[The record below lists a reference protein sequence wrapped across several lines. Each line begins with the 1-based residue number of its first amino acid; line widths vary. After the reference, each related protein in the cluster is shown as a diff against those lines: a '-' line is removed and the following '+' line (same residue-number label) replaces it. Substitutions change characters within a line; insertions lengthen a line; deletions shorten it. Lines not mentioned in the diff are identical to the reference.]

1 MLIQISLNFEHLS
14 STEKLLLQKNKT
26 INLNKKKKL
35 TYINTLDSLK
45 NQNSK
50 LFYLYMKNQI
60 EKNKNDRLKK
70 EKLKL
75 GTVVFEIKE
84 LTVAGYVVGDSIEMV
99 YSRLDNTEM
108 NSLKIEN
115 KLKELKWKWNFD
127 NIFSLFLIISS
138 FIFYF
143 YSYFLTD
150 IYQNLLQSL
159 HDTNLNNDFLL
170 KNVKNIL
177 FSNLTFFNKFSNCN
191 SILNSDL
198 LDIFNLLFW

>member
-177 FSNLTFFNKFSNCN
+177 FSNLTFFNKFNNCN

-198 LDIFNLLFW
+198 LDIFKLLFW

>member
-159 HDTNLNNDFLL
+159 HETKLNNDFLL

-177 FSNLTFFNKFSNCN
+177 FSNLTFFNKFNNCN

>member
-177 FSNLTFFNKFSNCN
+177 FSNLTFFNKFNNFN

>member
-1 MLIQISLNFEHLS
+1 LLIQISLNFEHLS

-115 KLKELKWKWNFD
+115 KLKELK
-127 NIFSLFLIISS
+127 
-138 FIFYF
+138 
-143 YSYFLTD
+143 
-150 IYQNLLQSL
+150 
-159 HDTNLNNDFLL
+159 
-170 KNVKNIL
+170 
-177 FSNLTFFNKFSNCN
+177 
-191 SILNSDL
+191 
-198 LDIFNLLFW
+198 

>member
-1 MLIQISLNFEHLS
+1 
-14 STEKLLLQKNKT
+14 
-26 INLNKKKKL
+26 
-35 TYINTLDSLK
+35 
-45 NQNSK
+45 
-50 LFYLYMKNQI
+50 
-60 EKNKNDRLKK
+60 
-70 EKLKL
+70 
-75 GTVVFEIKE
+75 
-84 LTVAGYVVGDSIEMV
+84 MV

-177 FSNLTFFNKFSNCN
+177 FSNLTFFNKFNNCN

>member
-1 MLIQISLNFEHLS
+1 
-14 STEKLLLQKNKT
+14 
-26 INLNKKKKL
+26 
-35 TYINTLDSLK
+35 
-45 NQNSK
+45 
-50 LFYLYMKNQI
+50 
-60 EKNKNDRLKK
+60 
-70 EKLKL
+70 
-75 GTVVFEIKE
+75 
-84 LTVAGYVVGDSIEMV
+84 MV

-177 FSNLTFFNKFSNCN
+177 FSNLTFFNKFNNFN